1 MTENYLIDLM
11 GNLDTRF
18 LENEYPE
25 RDIQKQKAFTKRR
38 RTLRPFKKGN
48 VFVISDTLSRTIN
61 EQRELYDTIIAH
73 PYEPV
78 SERAA
83 HAKAQVK
90 EKVDAVQTKI
100 RALVA
105 IVSGVAAMLVVII
118 SIVRMVAKKK
128 WLNKLFGK
136 RVQTA

>member
-1 MTENYLIDLM
+1 MTESYLIDLM
-11 GNLDTRF
+11 GDLDTRF

-25 RDIQKQKAFTKRR
+25 RDLKKQKTLTQKR

-48 VFVISDTLSRTIN
+48 VFVISDTLSRTIQ
-61 EQRELYDTIIAH
+61 EQRELYDNIVAH

-90 EKVDAVQTKI
+90 EKVDAVQAKLK
-100 RALVA
+100 AA
-105 IVSGVAAMLVVII
+105 IAVVSGVAAMIVVII

-128 WLNKLFGK
+128 WLAKLFSK

>member
-1 MTENYLIDLM
+1 MTESYLIDLM
-11 GNLDTRF
+11 GDLDTRF

-25 RDIQKQKAFTKRR
+25 RDLQKQRALTQKR

-48 VFVISDTLSRTIN
+48 VFVISDTLSRTIQ
-61 EQRELYDTIIAH
+61 EQRELYDNIVAH

-90 EKVDAVQTKI
+90 EKVDAVQAKMK
-100 RALVA
+100 AAVA
-105 IVSGVAAMLVVII
+105 VVSGVAAMIVVII

-128 WLNKLFGK
+128 WLAKLFGK
-136 RVQTA
+136 RIQTA

>member
-25 RDIQKQKAFTKRR
+25 RDIQKQKAFTNRS

-48 VFVISDTLSRTIN
+48 VFVISDTLNRTIN
-61 EQRELYDTIIAH
+61 EQRELYDNIVAH

-90 EKVDAVQTKI
+90 EKVGAVQAKMK
-100 RALVA
+100 ALVA

>member
-11 GNLDTRF
+11 GDLDTRF

-25 RDIQKQKAFTKRR
+25 RDIQKQKTFVKKK

-48 VFVISDTLSRTIN
+48 IFVISDTLNRTIN
-61 EQRELYDTIIAH
+61 EQRELYDNIVAH
-73 PYEPV
+73 YYEPV
-78 SERAA
+78 SVRAA

-90 EKVDAVQTKI
+90 EKVDVVQAKI
-100 RALVA
+100 KSLVA
-105 IVSGVAAMLVVII
+105 VISGVTAMLVVII
-118 SIVRMVAKKK
+118 SIIRMVAKKK

>member
-11 GNLDTRF
+11 GDLDTKF

-25 RDIQKQKAFTKRR
+25 RDIQMQKTIAKRK
-38 RTLRPFKKGN
+38 RTLTPFKKGN
-48 VFVISDTLSRTIN
+48 VFVISDTLYRTIN
-61 EQRELYDTIIAH
+61 EQRELYDNIVA
-73 PYEPV
+73 YEPV

-90 EKVDAVQTKI
+90 EKVDAVQAKMK
-100 RALVA
+100 ALVA
-105 IVSGVAAMLVVII
+105 VVSGIVAMLVVII
-118 SIVRMVAKKK
+118 SLVRMVAKKK
-128 WLNKLFGK
+128 WLSKLFGK